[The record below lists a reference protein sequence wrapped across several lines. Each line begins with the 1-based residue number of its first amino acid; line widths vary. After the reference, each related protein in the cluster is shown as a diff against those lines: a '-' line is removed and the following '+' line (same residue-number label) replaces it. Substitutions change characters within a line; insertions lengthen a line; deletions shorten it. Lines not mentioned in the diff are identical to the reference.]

1 MPYEI
6 PKNLKYEEK
15 IIFNL
20 SARQCFWLGIFI
32 LIGLIFF
39 LKTNLSIE
47 IKITALILL
56 AFAGFGFAFLD
67 FSRHSINFLSFV
79 LSKKESGFFDKESEK
94 FTGIKKIEDNKLI
107 LDDGSK
113 KAIIEVFPINF
124 KILSQKQQE
133 SVIVAYRDFLNSLDF
148 PIQIF
153 VRTTELSLF
162 EYLEKTSKC
171 ASLQGNKKI
180 SDYFFEFRNFIE
192 NYNRKNSVRNRRF
205 FIVVGEDNPTENSL
219 DESLLEARSSLCI
232 TKLKKGG
239 LSAKRLDENEIAKLF
254 LAIAGNNLNS
264 KFEKPRK
271 ITFLSSSLKS

>member
-6 PKNLKYEEK
+6 PKNIKYEEK

-20 SARQCFWLGIFI
+20 SAKQCFWLGAFI
-32 LIGLIFF
+32 LIGLVFF

-47 IKITALILL
+47 IRATAFILF

-67 FSRHSINFLSFV
+67 FYKHGSNALSF
-79 LSKKESGFFDKESEK
+79 LLAKKESGFFDKESEK
-94 FTGIKKIEDNKLI
+94 FTGIKEIENNALI

-133 SVIVAYRDFLNSLDF
+133 AIISAYRDFLNSLDF

-162 EYLEKTSKC
+162 EYLEKTSK
-171 ASLQGNKKI
+171 SVNLQGNKKI
-180 SDYFFEFRNFIE
+180 SDYFFEFRSFIE
-192 NYNRKNSVRNRRF
+192 NYNKKNSVRNRRF
-205 FIVVGEDNPTENSL
+205 FIVIGEDNPKQDNV

-232 TKLKKGG
+232 AKLKKCG
-239 LSAKRLDENEIAKLF
+239 LSARRLDENEIAKLF

-264 KFEKPRK
+264 KFEKPGK
-271 ITFLSSSLKS
+271 ITFISS